1 MKKIILSL
9 ATLLISLSAFSF
21 APAKP
26 KPSHVTGLAASHEI
40 FYIRIC
46 KVMAGGKVEVYNS
59 AGELVGAQDLNDRR
73 LIVDFFEMVP
83 GDYTVKVIK
92 DGIEEIFDFHKKGQ
106 VNEAEANASSASSR
120 LKIVQG
126 M

>member
-1 MKKIILSL
+1 MKKVILSL
-9 ATLLISLSAFSF
+9 AALLISLSAFSF
-21 APAKP
+21 TPAKS
-26 KPSHVTGLAASHEI
+26 KPSHVTGLAESHEI

-59 AGELVGAQDLNDRR
+59 AGELVGAQDLNERK
-73 LIVDFFEMVP
+73 LIVDFFDMVP

-92 DGIEEIFDFHKKGQ
+92 DGMEEVFDFHKKGE
-106 VNEAEANASSASSR
+106 VNEVEANVSSASSR